1 MGKLL
6 GKQKQGAGEIKR
18 GKAHE
23 VEEMNGPVL
32 QRYQLVVT
40 LKSVCNFCLLLL
52 LK

>member
-6 GKQKQGAGEIKR
+6 GKQKQGGKIKR

-23 VEEMNGPVL
+23 MEEKNGPVL
-32 QRYQLVVT
+32 QRYRLVVT
-40 LKSVCNFCLLLL
+40 LKSVCNLCLLLL